1 MPTTKKPATTK
12 ATKEKEPKVEAPVT
26 AAAAEALGTDAPVVA
41 KTVKASKKQVLN
53 GIVHIN
59 ISYNNTLIAI
69 SDLGGNVIVFSSAG
83 LLGFKG
89 SKKST
94 PYAANL
100 VAKDVIE
107 KSKRFGLLNVRIVVK
122 GVGPA
127 RESAIRGIA
136 STGINVS
143 SIMDT
148 TPVPHNGVKS
158 SKPRRI

>member
-1 MPTTKKPATTK
+1 MATPKKPAVT
-12 ATKEKEPKVEAPVT
+12 KEPKAAKEPKIVAPEI
-26 AAAAEALGTDAPVVA
+26 AEVSVAEEPVVA
-41 KTVKASKKQVLN
+41 KALKPAKKQVLN
-53 GIVHIN
+53 GVVHIN

-69 SDLGGNVIVFSSAG
+69 SDLGGNVIAFSSAG

-107 KSKRFGLLNVRIVVK
+107 KSKRFGLMNVRIVVK

-136 STGINVS
+136 GTGINVS
-143 SIMDT
+143 SMMDA

-158 SKPRRI
+158 TKPRRI